1 MAKRRVKSFKGQKET
16 LPIKDRRLL
25 NSFMNNLLLKRDLA
39 TTDVKRYQADR
50 NYMIALLG
58 FNTAFRANDL
68 LQLRVIDVKKGYL
81 HIKELKTGKMQ
92 HYRMDKRL
100 HKDILDYIERNHLAD
115 HDYLFRGQKKK
126 QDGVSY
132 VLPLTREQGYNIMK
146 KNADDVGVVST
157 FGMHSLRKTFGYF
170 YIKNGGNVI
179 TLMKMYNH
187 DEPATT
193 LRYVCWDNDDAE
205 KEVVAGYTLLLQSRN
220 EVELCQENKLTDI
233 CIRLP
238 MEQLERLNDED
249 LSDYELQTE
258 TKRSKAMADV
268 SAQIIDNARVQIQAA
283 QFQAD
288 YNRETPVLP
297 KMIGIESKK

>member
-1 MAKRRVKSFKGQKET
+1 MAKRRVKTFKGQKET
-16 LPIKDRRLL
+16 LPIKDKRLL

-68 LQLRVIDVKKGYL
+68 LQFRVIDVKKGYV

-100 HKDILDYIERNHLAD
+100 HKDVLDYIERNHLAD
-115 HDYLFRGQKKK
+115 HDYLFKGQKKK
-126 QDGVSY
+126 QSGISY
-132 VLPLTREQGYNIMK
+132 VLPLTREMGYKIMK
-146 KNADDVGVVST
+146 QNADEVGVVST

-193 LRYVCWDNDDAE
+193 LRYVCWENDDAE
-205 KEVVAGYTLLLQSRN
+205 KERSR
-220 EVELCQENKLTDI
+220 VYI
-233 CIRLP
+233 AA
-238 MEQLERLNDED
+238 
-249 LSDYELQTE
+249 
-258 TKRSKAMADV
+258 TK
-268 SAQIIDNARVQIQAA
+268 
-283 QFQAD
+283 
-288 YNRETPVLP
+288 
-297 KMIGIESKK
+297 

>member
-126 QDGVSY
+126 H
-132 VLPLTREQGYNIMK
+132 
-146 KNADDVGVVST
+146 ADDVGVVST

-205 KEVVAGYTLLLQSRN
+205 KERSR
-220 EVELCQENKLTDI
+220 VYI
-233 CIRLP
+233 AA
-238 MEQLERLNDED
+238 
-249 LSDYELQTE
+249 
-258 TKRSKAMADV
+258 TK
-268 SAQIIDNARVQIQAA
+268 
-283 QFQAD
+283 
-288 YNRETPVLP
+288 
-297 KMIGIESKK
+297 